1 MTRTKFSELRN
12 TVVAQPGA
20 PERLADLRADT
31 LEEIQLYEPRDGE
44 GR

>member
-1 MTRTKFSELRN
+1 MPWIKFSELRRA
-12 TVVAQPGA
+12 VVAKHSA

-31 LEEIQLYEPRDGE
+31 LEEIRLYEIRDGV